1 MLREEIF
8 QLADLTQTEAKVISV
23 MLRLGHPAGPSEIA
37 SAARLFR
44 PQAYDALE
52 RMRNRNLVSYVVK
65 NRRRV
70 YSISDTKAIASMLQ
84 KKREELD
91 KAIPEVLA
99 AFSKAQRETV
109 TILTGIKGMRTMY
122 GTIWE
127 QMKSDPKHNFYRVM
141 LTDAT
146 PTRIMGAWFR
156 RWHLKRAAQGMT
168 AMIIFTPDAAWRGK
182 QLAAHANTH
191 IRYFKGMQ
199 KIPVGLYSCGKYAYV
214 IFWDEE
220 SPFAI
225 QIEDKKVATS
235 FVEYFDVMW
244 EASDVNPPKG
254 SQGSEME

>member
-1 MLREEIF
+1 MIREEIL
-8 QLADLTQTEAKVISV
+8 QLADLTPTDAKVITI
-23 MLRLGHPAGPSEIA
+23 MLRIGHPAGPTEIA
-37 SAARLFR
+37 GAAGLFR
-44 PQAYDALE
+44 PQAYDALS
-52 RMRNRNLVSYVVK
+52 RLMARNLVSYVVK

-70 YSISDTKAIASMLQ
+70 YSISDTKAIAEMLR
-84 KKREELD
+84 KKRDELD
-91 KAIPEVLA
+91 KAIPEVLS
-99 AFSKAQRETV
+99 AFARSERENV

-146 PTRIMGAWFR
+146 PTQIMGSWFR

-182 QLAAHANTH
+182 QLAAHAHTY

-214 IFWDEE
+214 IFWDRE
-220 SPFAI
+220 SPFAV
-225 QIEDKKVATS
+225 QIEDEKVAKA
-235 FVEYFDVMW
+235 FIEYFEVMW
-244 EASDVNPPKG
+244 EASENEPQKNAGKEPV
-254 SQGSEME
+254 